1 MKKFSFTKCGSS
13 RYFYQV
19 LWQFLNIAAKPL
31 IFRGLLL
38 AAAGGEM
45 RPNYFQYT
53 QPPRKSQ
60 IRLARFGGL
69 GNQIE
74 RNFGLKNQL
83 AVLY

>member
-1 MKKFSFTKCGSS
+1 MWFEPIFLSGSLAI
-13 RYFYQV
+13 FK
-19 LWQFLNIAAKPL
+19 IAAKPL

-38 AAAGGEM
+38 AAEGGEM

-53 QPPRKSQ
+53 QPARNSQ
-60 IRLARFGGL
+60 ICLAPFAGL

-83 AVLY
+83 AVLF